1 MMLNQKAIEVLNV
14 SKNFGSIPAVKD
26 VSFSLDRG
34 EILGFLGPNGA
45 GKTTTMRLLAGF
57 LSPDSGKI
65 LIDGINIRNNPVKTK
80 NMIGY
85 LPEHVPLY
93 GEMRVSEYLAFRGCI
108 KIKSKK
114 LSRERISE
122 VCKICDIEPVFK
134 RLIRNLSK
142 GYRQRVGL
150 ADAILSDPPVLILD
164 EPTTGLDPNQ
174 LRQTRNLIKNL
185 GHRHAVL
192 ISTHILSEVEAI
204 CDRALIIN
212 EGRIAANVSLDK
224 NEKIFLEC
232 ENISDDTLENIRGIS
247 EVSGIRRVL
256 ENSLEIQT
264 RNNTDSRGDI
274 FEAVVKSGAKI
285 LCMKHTKDSLED
297 LFMEITSKQKIQ

>member
-1 MMLNQKAIEVLNV
+1 M
-14 SKNFGSIPAVKD
+14 PAVKD
-26 VSFSLDRG
+26 ISFSLDRG

-45 GKTTTMRLLAGF
+45 GKTTTMRLLTGF
-57 LSPDSGKI
+57 LVPDRGEI
-65 LIDGINIRNNPVKTK
+65 LIDGINIRKNPIKTK
-80 NMIGY
+80 NMLGY

-93 GEMRVSEYLAFRGCI
+93 GEMRVSEYLDFRSCV
-108 KIKSKK
+108 KIKNKK

-185 GHRHAVL
+185 RKRHAVL

-224 NEKIFLEC
+224 NEKVFLEC
-232 ENISDDTLENIRGIS
+232 ENISDGTMKNIQNLS
-247 EVSGIRRVL
+247 EVTDIRRVL
-256 ENSLEIQT
+256 ENSLEIYT
-264 RNNTDSRGDI
+264 KNNVDSRRDI
-274 FEAVVKSGAKI
+274 FEAVVKSGAEI

-297 LFMEITSKQKIQ
+297 LFMEITSKQKTQ